1 MKNRIDIVEF
11 PVFSDFTVHIEVTND
26 LGKTA
31 ESYPEIADIA
41 NEINENTDA
50 VTMYAQGKVC
60 YIFLQPDASAGTV
73 AHEAFH
79 AVENMM
85 NYFEMEL
92 SGETSAYH
100 LGYIVNRA
108 FKLLRKR

>member
-1 MKNRIDIVEF
+1 MKNRIDLIEF
-11 PVFSDFTVHIEVTND
+11 PVFSDFIVHVEVTKD
-26 LGKTA
+26 IQKATQK
-31 ESYPEIADIA
+31 YPSVACSVDEID
-41 NEINENTDA
+41 NNTDA
-50 VTMYAQGKVC
+50 VTLYANGKVC

-85 NYFEMEL
+85 SYFDMGL
-92 SGETSAYH
+92 GGETSAYH
-100 LGYIVNRA
+100 IGYIVNRA